1 MILRDFE
8 IGISEQGNV
17 RMEKTK
23 KKNSR
28 MPSKL

>member
-17 RMEKTK
+17 NGENLK
-23 KKNSR
+23 SEF
-28 MPSKL
+28 SYAQ